1 MDIIRMSLLSAVG
14 GGGSGA
20 QIGTK
25 SVTANGTYQA
35 IDDNLDG
42 WRTFTVAVPLTGLE
56 VLANGVYTADS
67 GGYNVVDV
75 KVKTW
80 EEEYQEALDQ
90 IEELE
95 DAVTEYSE
103 CCEAIAAMLGADANC
118 ESMKKKAAEI
128 VPIITPP
135 VDLPARGP
143 DNTEENTTYSYY
155 AALDSERFAIVS
167 ERFDEWTFVRG
178 GWHRGG
184 AYFNKHHITV
194 KIYDANTGEV
204 TGTRNFTRDIWVY
217 TDNGGLNPPDDPG
230 WSKSTIWGHIYNDID
245 SNTGKP
251 YMYSYQD
258 GTGNGVLHWVYTAWT
273 VTGDPPHEPQN
284 YSIDLSSL

>member
-1 MDIIRMSLLSAVG
+1 MDIIRMSLLAAVG

-25 SVTANGTYQA
+25 SVDTNGTYQA
-35 IDDNLDG
+35 ADDNLDG

-95 DAVTEYSE
+95 DAVAEYSE

-128 VPIITPP
+128 VPLITPP

-167 ERFDEWTFVRG
+167 EQFDEWNFVPG

-204 TGTRNFTRDIWVY
+204 TGTRNFTRDIWSG
-217 TDNGGLNPPDDPG
+217 DIGGGLDPEPDPH
-230 WSKSTIWGHIYNDID
+230 WSKSEIWNWIFTTVDP
-245 SNTGKP
+245 NTNKP

-258 GTGNGVLHWVYTAWT
+258 GTGNGVLHWVFTRWT
-273 VTGDPPHEPQN
+273 VQGDPPIEPQN